1 MYVPKKAAFRERM
14 VKWGKKKVTA
24 HEIFQDINVVFLT
37 LLSILCIAPLIHVL
51 AISFSDSLAAQTG
64 DVTFFPIG
72 FNITAYQF
80 LIANN
85 SFWRAM
91 WISVQRIILGGG
103 LTILLTILTA
113 YPMSRRPEVFPYRK
127 YYIWFMFF
135 TMLFGGGLI
144 PSFLLI
150 NNLGLMNS
158 IWALV
163 LPGAVSVW
171 NIILMLN
178 FFRQLPKELDEA
190 AFIDGATHWT
200 VLWKIYVP
208 TSKAVIA
215 TVTLFTVVGQWNAW
229 FDGMIYMTQERF
241 PLQTFLYFT
250 LQAAGSLEM
259 LNEAQQME
267 AFRHLTQD
275 TLQAA
280 QIFIGALPVI
290 MLYPFLQ
297 KYFTKGIVLG
307 SVKG

>member
-1 MYVPKKAAFRERM
+1 
-14 VKWGKKKVTA
+14 
-24 HEIFQDINVVFLT
+24 
-37 LLSILCIAPLIHVL
+37 
-51 AISFSDSLAAQTG
+51 
-64 DVTFFPIG
+64 
-72 FNITAYQF
+72 
-80 LIANN
+80 
-85 SFWRAM
+85 
-91 WISVQRIILGGG
+91 
-103 LTILLTILTA
+103 
-113 YPMSRRPEVFPYRK
+113 
-127 YYIWFMFF
+127 MFF

-280 QIFIGALPVI
+280 QIFVGALPVI